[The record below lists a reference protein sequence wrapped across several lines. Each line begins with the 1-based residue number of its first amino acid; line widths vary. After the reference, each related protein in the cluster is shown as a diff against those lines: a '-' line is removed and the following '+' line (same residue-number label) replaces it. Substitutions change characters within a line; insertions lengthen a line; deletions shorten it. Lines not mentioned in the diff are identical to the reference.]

1 MQCLRL
7 LSFTRLCRLW
17 LTTTMATEIPLYRE
31 PIEPVPNDPIDRV
44 IHYHVQTKHHFNR
57 YARAL
62 GYLDWANQ
70 PNPFR
75 RFEGTPLISLPLL
88 PPDEDPVA
96 PTYDAIYQYGKVP
109 CQPVNFRTLSRFFEF
124 ALALSAWKKAGESE
138 WPLRSNPSSGNLHPT
153 EGYAVMPQIEGLDL
167 KPGLYHY
174 APKEHGLELRA
185 EFPTEQIAKLLS
197 PFPSGAFLF
206 GLTSVHWR
214 EAWKYGERAFRYCNH
229 DIGHAIGSA
238 RIAGATLGWNMA
250 LLDGLSQNTT
260 AMLLGSDRTE
270 DFGEAETEHPDCLA
284 VIWPVE
290 DVRGEA
296 LGVRGNKQEIP
307 LFLDPA
313 LVSDLASSSWHG
325 KANRLSGEHG
335 VDWEIIDEAAKAS
348 WKVQAQQLIVSLPDS
363 QFQEAPHPS
372 LLTPHQFSAG
382 QIIRQR
388 RSAVS
393 FDGKTSITTATFF
406 RMMQQVMPCS
416 DRPQLD
422 RPMPWDAWPY
432 EPAIHLLLFVHRVEG
447 LTPGLYFLAR
457 DPKKLSF
464 IQQSMNPEL
473 TWTPAPKC
481 PEGLP
486 LYWLLEGDAKKL
498 AIQVSCHQDIA
509 ADSAFSFGMLA
520 EFEGRLRE
528 GGAWWYPRLFWESGL
543 LGQVLYLEA
552 EAAGVRATGIGCFFD
567 DPVHEIVAMKGL
579 SLQSL
584 YHFTIGGPVEDGRL
598 MTLPPYEHLRRE
610 KKENTRDGHPND
622 EIRG

>member
-1 MQCLRL
+1 
-7 LSFTRLCRLW
+7 
-17 LTTTMATEIPLYRE
+17 MATDIPLYRE
-31 PIEPVPNDPIDRV
+31 PAEPVSTDPIDRV

-70 PNPFR
+70 PDPFR
-75 RFEGTPLISLPLL
+75 RFEGAPLITLPLL
-88 PPDEDPVA
+88 KHDEEPVSPP
-96 PTYDAIYQYGKVP
+96 YDAIYHAGVFPYQRL
-109 CQPVNFRTLSRFFEF
+109 NIRSLSRFFEF

-138 WPLRSNPSSGNLHPT
+138 WALRSNPSSGNLHPT
-153 EGYAVMPQIEGLDL
+153 EGYVVLPQIEGLDL
-167 KPGLYHY
+167 KPGVYHY
-174 APKEHGLELRA
+174 APKEHGLEFRA
-185 EFPTEQIAKLLS
+185 EFPAEQVARLLA
-197 PFPSGAFLF
+197 PFPPGSFLF

-229 DIGHAIGSA
+229 DVGHAIGTA
-238 RIAGATLGWNMA
+238 RIAATTLGWNMA

-260 AMLLGSDRTE
+260 AMLLGTNRVG
-270 DFGEAETEHPDCLA
+270 DFSGVEPEHPDCLA
-284 VIWPVE
+284 VIWPLG
-290 DVRGEA
+290 DVR
-296 LGVRGNKQEIP
+296 RGTLNVKRDTEPAIP
-307 LFLDPA
+307 LFLDSEIVQK
-313 LVSDLASSSWHG
+313 LVETTWYG

-335 VDWEIIDEAAKAS
+335 VRWEIIDEAAEAS
-348 WKVQAQQLIVSLPDS
+348 WKTSCERTFASVV
-363 QFQEAPHPS
+363 APRTSHV
-372 LLTPHQFSAG
+372 TPFTSHDAPLAG

-393 FDGKTSITTATFF
+393 FDGTTSISAATFF
-406 RMMQQVMPCS
+406 RMMQLVMPRS

-432 EPAIHLLLFVHRVEG
+432 DPAIHLLIFVHRVDG
-447 LTPGLYFLAR
+447 LKPGLYFLVR
-457 DPKKLSF
+457 DPQKLSS

-473 TWTPAPKC
+473 TWTPAPGC

-498 AIQVSCHQDIA
+498 AAQVSCHQEIA

-567 DPVHEIVAMKGL
+567 DPVHEVVAVKGL

-584 YHFTIGGPVEDGRL
+584 YHFTIGGPVEDRRL
-598 MTLPPYEHLRRE
+598 MTLPPYGHVRGRE
-610 KKENTRDGHPND
+610 VG
-622 EIRG
+622 G